1 MGTEALTPKAS
12 WALGVLA
19 ILAMVCPLGA
29 GEGEATQQAL
39 PNIVLILVDDMGYS
53 DLGCYG
59 GEIQT
64 PNIDRLASQG
74 LRFTQAYNTSKCF
87 PSRAALLTGL
97 YAQECGY
104 GKTYTNP
111 IRNAMTL
118 GEVLRESGY
127 RTLWSGKHHGVDNPM
142 DRGFDAY
149 YGLRDGASNHFNPG
163 NRRPGEPE
171 PAKKPK
177 RPPRVWR
184 MDGKTYEPYTPEDP
198 NFYTTDAFTDKGLEW
213 LEAPEK
219 ETEPFFL
226 YLAYTAPHDPL
237 MAWPEDIARYEGRY
251 NGGYQEVRNK
261 RIERQLGLGLFDA
274 ETPLPEPTFPDWEAL
289 SPEERAD
296 EVRRMEVYAAMVDRI
311 DQNVGR
317 LLAQLESMQV
327 LDNTIIL
334 IASDNGASAEVTS
347 VNPEGTIGTIDRWES
362 LGEDWANVSNTPLRF
377 FKNYSYEGGIR
388 TPLIAFWPNGIR
400 GNGWVREPVHFIDIM
415 ATFVDLTHYDYPT
428 EWKGEELTR
437 LSGQS
442 LLPFFK
448 DPAFKRSRLLFWE
461 WGGGRAVRFGDLK
474 WVEQHKSKT
483 LYDLNADPF
492 ETRDLSSASPAL
504 GAELERVFRNW
515 KSAVGHRE

>member
-1 MGTEALTPKAS
+1 MGAEALKSGAC
-12 WALGVLA
+12 WAISVLA
-19 ILAMVCPLGA
+19 ILVMVGPLGA
-29 GEGEATQQAL
+29 GEETEGSNAL
-39 PNIVLILVDDMGYS
+39 PNIVLILADDMGYS
-53 DLGCYG
+53 DFGCYG

-64 PNIDRLASQG
+64 PNIDRLGSQG

-87 PSRAALLTGL
+87 PSRACLLTGL

-104 GKTYTNP
+104 GKTYIHP

-127 RTLWSGKHHGVDNPM
+127 RTYWSGKHHGVDNPM

-163 NRRPGEPE
+163 HRRPGEPE
-171 PAKKPK
+171 PAKKPN

-198 NFYTTDAFTDKGLEW
+198 NFYTTDAFTNKALEW
-213 LEAPEK
+213 LEGHEK
-219 ETEPFFL
+219 QTEPFFL
-226 YLAYTAPHDPL
+226 YLSYTAPHDPL

-251 NGGYQEVRNK
+251 NGGYADVRDK
-261 RIERQLGLGLFDA
+261 RIKRQLELGLFDHD
-274 ETPLPEPTFPDWEAL
+274 TPLPEPSHGEWEGL
-289 SPEERAD
+289 STKERAD
-296 EVRRMEVYAAMVDRI
+296 EVRRMEVYAPMVDRL

-317 LLAQLESMQV
+317 LLAQLEAMQV

-347 VNPEGTIGTIDRWES
+347 VNPEGTIGTIDRWDS
-362 LGEDWANVSNTPLRF
+362 LGADWANVSNTPLRK
-377 FKNYSYEGGIR
+377 FKNYSLEGGIR

-400 GNGWVREPVHFIDIM
+400 RHGWVREPVHFIDIM
-415 ATFVDLTHYDYPT
+415 ATFVDLTDYDYPS
-428 EWKGEELTR
+428 EWKGEELAK

-442 LLPFFK
+442 LLPFFRNP
-448 DPAFKRSRLLFWE
+448 DFEHGRLLYWE

-474 WVEQHKSKT
+474 WVEQHKLKA
-483 LYDLNADPF
+483 LYDLDEDPF
-492 ETRDLSSASPAL
+492 ETRDLSSVSPAL
-504 GAELERVFRNW
+504 TVELEKLFNNW
-515 KSAVGHRE
+515 KRALAKSE